1 MSITT
6 ATGEVTYSSSHQMKG
21 KHFIVDF
28 KNQSI
33 ILFPILTLLQNFARF
48 VFAMAPSVTLRKKV
62 AVSDLRTMASSV
74 MCHQIRHRSSR
85 PLWWH
90 YDLSLF
96 DKGSRNG
103 RFRGLDR
110 QQGPTNRYPEGLI
123 GKFQNVI
130 VEKKLKH
137 DSENEHFYLSHRYF
151 AYTQHSSLG
160 IWIRMNDNL
169 NEPRFHLHVLFYDS
183 LQTST

>member
-1 MSITT
+1 MSTTT

-28 KNQSI
+28 KIQSI
-33 ILFPILTLLQNFARF
+33 ILFPILTLLQNFAPF
-48 VFAMAPSVTLRKKV
+48 VFVMAPSVTLRKKV

-90 YDLSLF
+90 YGLSLF
-96 DKGSRNG
+96 DKRSRYR
-103 RFRGLDR
+103 RFCGLDR
-110 QQGPTNRYPEGLI
+110 QHGPTNRYPEGLF

-130 VEKKLKH
+130 VEK
-137 DSENEHFYLSHRYF
+137 
-151 AYTQHSSLG
+151 G
-160 IWIRMNDNL
+160 
-169 NEPRFHLHVLFYDS
+169 V
-183 LQTST
+183 QTRLWELTFLPLASIFRIHPTF